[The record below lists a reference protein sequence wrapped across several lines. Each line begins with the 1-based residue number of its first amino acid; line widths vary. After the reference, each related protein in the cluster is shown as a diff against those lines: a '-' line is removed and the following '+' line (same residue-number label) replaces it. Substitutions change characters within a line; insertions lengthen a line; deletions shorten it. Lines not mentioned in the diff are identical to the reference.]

1 MWYDAIGVKW
11 RACNVLYCYMRGGGG
26 GGGGHNVQ
34 YDGYDLTFLNLM
46 EFVWRNLNFF
56 YLI

>member
-11 RACNVLYCYMRGGGG
+11 RACGLGGGGGG